1 MLSLKV
7 TFETQ
12 YRMNLDT
19 HIRDIWIAIG
29 ILSGLGV
36 ILAFIQTII
45 WQSRAEKEIVDL
57 AVG

>member
-1 MLSLKV
+1 
-7 TFETQ
+7 
-12 YRMNLDT
+12 MNLDT